1 MKTSF
6 AGNRPFPRQKRGR
19 REFSWSQESHLSLLP
34 TPAALGWIIPG
45 KQTVLFIQEA
55 SQLSLENTVSAREA
69 HVQKRLCNSSLI
81 ERTQEKNGA
90 LGENVFYGISRNI
103 RILGREKD
111 RDQLVDLYAR
121 FQGWPVGTGQ
131 HKGCALLWGRLFLQ
145 LAAFLSLL
153 RSFRWLGRVYEL
165 NILLATSSLLL
176 ALYLFISYLG
186 SHIGET
192 LWV

>member
-19 REFSWSQESHLSLLP
+19 REFSWSQESHLSVLL

-69 HVQKRLCNSSLI
+69 HVQKRLCNYSLI
-81 ERTQEKNGA
+81 EHTQEKNWA

-103 RILGREKD
+103 RILGREK
-111 RDQLVDLYAR
+111 RQGPTGKLVCMVSGLTTWYWTT
-121 FQGWPVGTGQ
+121 QWM
-131 HKGCALLWGRLFLQ
+131 C
-145 LAAFLSLL
+145 
-153 RSFRWLGRVYEL
+153 
-165 NILLATSSLLL
+165 SSLGKIISP
-176 ALYLFISYLG
+176 ALSFPKFAVFFVVTG
-186 SHIGET
+186 
-192 LWV
+192 